1 MPRPPMWKEGKGA
14 RLLAW
19 VVLFGMGLHGRP
31 ALAQDLPHGAA
42 SQIQATWAEARK
54 TWKVDAKFVYL
65 SFDRDSAN
73 EGFQSDYVFGVDTLP
88 VLYHITH
95 GPKGSSAGLHQG
107 RELIPICMLTSK
119 VIDPAQAVS
128 VARANGLKGNVLKAS
143 LECWG
148 APLALEVW
156 RVVADNDPNT
166 ADPNDPFMKN
176 HIVNAMTGA
185 YYGLY
190 AAPVNIDPAQ
200 FSRNASAYVAAS
212 ASEYVE
218 GVRAARH

>member
-1 MPRPPMWKEGKGA
+1 MRRITAWRHGRRA
-14 RLLAW
+14 VYAACAFLAA
-19 VVLFGMGLHGRP
+19 FGLNGRP

-42 SQIQATWAEARK
+42 AQIQATWAEARK

-73 EGFQSDYVFGVDTLP
+73 EGFQSDYVFGVDALP

-107 RELIPICMLTSK
+107 HEPIPICMLTSK

-128 VARANGLKGNVLKAS
+128 VARANGLKGNVVKVS

-166 ADPNDPFMKN
+166 ADPNDPYMKN
-176 HIVNAMTGA
+176 HIVNAMTGT

-190 AAPVNIDPAQ
+190 AAPVNIDPAE

-212 ASEYVE
+212 ASEYVK